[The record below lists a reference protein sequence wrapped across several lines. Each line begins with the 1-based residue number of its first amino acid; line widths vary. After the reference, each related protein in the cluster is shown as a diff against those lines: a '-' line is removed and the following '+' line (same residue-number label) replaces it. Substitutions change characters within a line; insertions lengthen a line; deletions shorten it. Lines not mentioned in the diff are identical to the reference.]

1 MVRWWNIRSATPN
14 GMTIN
19 RAWHLRQFLYALL
32 PSAVALISL
41 ESAKCWGD
49 LERHKKALGA
59 SAQQETDSSSQ
70 QAKTQSSNGSANV
83 FFQAFRHGTKL
94 FDKAKSITL
103 SLMEEMQHKHKS
115 DLKADEVRQEKTTK

>member
-49 LERHKKALGA
+49 LEQHKRRHWVQVPNKK
-59 SAQQETDSSSQ
+59 
-70 QAKTQSSNGSANV
+70 
-83 FFQAFRHGTKL
+83 R
-94 FDKAKSITL
+94 ITL
-103 SLMEEMQHKHKS
+103 PSKQKHNLQMEALMFSFKHS
-115 DLKADEVRQEKTTK
+115 GGQSFSTKRNLSHYL